1 MESLRTAA
9 IKNGAVTFSTKRI
22 YESPDPSDGYRVLV
36 DRLWPRG
43 VSKAAAQVD
52 LWFKDIA
59 PSPDLRV
66 RWHHAPGD
74 DWGAYAD
81 KYRAELA
88 GNPAVDTAHE
98 LEREHGTITLLYA
111 AKDPQHNHA
120 IVLRDFLAD

>member
-9 IKNGAVTFSTKRI
+9 IKNGEVTFCTKRI
-22 YESPDPSDGYRVLV
+22 YEAPDPSDGYRVLV

-66 RWHHAPGD
+66 RWHHAPDD

-81 KYRAELA
+81 EYRAELA

>member
-1 MESLRTAA
+1 MESLRTVAD
-9 IKNGAVTFSTKRI
+9 KNGEVTFSTKRI

-66 RWHHAPGD
+66 RWHHAPAE
-74 DWGAYAD
+74 DWGVYAEE
-81 KYRAELA
+81 YRAELSA
-88 GNPAVDTAHE
+88 NPAVATAHD
-98 LEREHGTITLLYA
+98 LEREHGTVTLLYA
-111 AKDPQHNHA
+111 AKDPEHNHA
-120 IVLRDFLAD
+120 IVLLDFLTS